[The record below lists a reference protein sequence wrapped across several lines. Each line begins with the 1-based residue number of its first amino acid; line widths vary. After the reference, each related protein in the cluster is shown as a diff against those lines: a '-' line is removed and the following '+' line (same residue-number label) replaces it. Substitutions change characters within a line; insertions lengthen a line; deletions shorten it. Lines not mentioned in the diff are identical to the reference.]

1 MDRLD
6 RIKNDQEKLKNR
18 YKLLIEQAYNLRQT
32 DSAQSDIS
40 EYMAIK
46 LLNKLNR
53 LKYLAREQQK
63 TLV

>member
-1 MDRLD
+1 MTRLD
-6 RIKNDQEKLKNR
+6 RIKLDQEKLKNR

-46 LLNKLNR
+46 LLNKINR
-53 LKYLAREQQK
+53 LKYLSREQQK

>member
-6 RIKNDQEKLKNR
+6 RIRIDQEKLKNK
-18 YKLLIEQAYNLRQT
+18 YKLLMEQAYNLRQT

-53 LKYLAREQQK
+53 LKYLSREQQK